1 MKNKL
6 TFQIKKAFQ
15 PDIPLTV
22 HWDGKILPNSEGRK
36 EDRLP
41 ILVTGLGVS
50 KLLAAPSLPNGTAVV
65 EASAIVAAV
74 KDWGIEQNVSAMC
87 FDTTAVN
94 SGRIHLKI

>member
-22 HWDGKILPNSEGRK
+22 HWDGKILPNSEGSK

-41 ILVTGLGVS
+41 ILVTGLSVS
-50 KLLAAPSLPNGTAVV
+50 KLLAVV